1 MNELDQLTKVAN
13 GMLDLEVYR
22 EIFHTAARH
31 RPTNIVEVGTAH
43 GAATI
48 ALGLGAAS
56 KKTEFKIWTIDRL
69 GGRFSSRSAFGSP
82 ADNELIVKK
91 NIRLAGLEG
100 SVCLFVGSSDEFTES
115 DQCPEQIDLLM
126 LDADGRIDRDLIYF
140 YPRLVAGA
148 PIIVDDVD
156 RGVFLSR
163 NQSGTPFIDCKHRIT
178 ALLLEQFERADYI
191 HRINRVGNTAFC
203 QRSAK
208 PFNLEEFKSIALNAY
223 RDLSLIEVDDAVWR
237 DLSNWISRCA
247 EVREAL
253 KLRNAVPPLMLSAL
267 RKVRRLLQVG
277 AKQ

>member
-1 MNELDQLTKVAN
+1 MNKLGQLTEAAN
-13 GMLDLEVYR
+13 GMLPQEVYR
-22 EIFHTAARH
+22 EIFHTAAKH

-56 KKTEFKIWTIDRL
+56 SKTEFKIWTIDRL
-69 GGRFSSRSAFGSP
+69 GGLFSSRSAFGSP
-82 ADNELIVKK
+82 AENEIIVKK
-91 NIRLAGLEG
+91 NIRLSGLEDK
-100 SVCLFVGSSDEFTES
+100 VCLFVGSPDEFIAS
-115 DQCPEQIDLLM
+115 DQCPPQIDLLM
-126 LDADGRIDRDLIYF
+126 LDADGRIDRDLIHF

-163 NQSGTPFIDCKHRIT
+163 SQSGTPFIDCKHRIT
-178 ALLLEQFERADYI
+178 ALLLEHFERADYVRMI
-191 HRINRVGNTAFC
+191 DRVGNTAFC
-203 QRSAK
+203 ERSAK

-223 RDLSLIEVDDAVWR
+223 RELSLIEVEDTMWR
-237 DLSNWISRCA
+237 DLSNWVFRRA

-253 KLRNAVPPLMLSAL
+253 KIRSAVPPVLMSAL

-277 AKQ
+277 SRQ